1 LLISIKSRLEI
12 AYIKGLISEMDVK
25 TIMRVITEIGKR
37 MDEIPD
43 RIIMVNSDL
52 SKENILMT
60 PWCRHSKGKWNKGS

>member
-1 LLISIKSRLEI
+1 
-12 AYIKGLISEMDVK
+12 MDVK